1 MSDNK
6 VYDLLEKIANL
17 PKKTKRYSKDEK
29 LKAAYAL
36 NLCMVSVSQIVDYND
51 RIILEQEYEA
61 ILNNLNLEHMPKDEA
76 FLDILKNILDT
87 ITFFRIQE
95 GDKKFIEK
103 EYNQKMKN
111 AIWSGVSSIPIFAMS
126 GDPVTMAIS
135 VATTVGSAYMNY
147 RRAKADAILEKEKQ
161 EWELQRSA
169 MEQFNG
175 LRRELFNTAWK
186 IASEYDFPD
195 EYRLTEKQITQY
207 DDILMDN
214 NYQRRYDRLDAI
226 KENFKAYPAFWYFFG
241 NTAAVLANDY
251 TLSEELRADYR
262 DKAKS
267 HFETYFE
274 TNCHGLLREDQI
286 TASWALEYIDLLDV
300 NNDKEKIQALLGKA
314 VNMCG
319 NSFDILQLCAIG
331 YLKIEDYQ
339 NAANILKILVNEDYN
354 KSVNAQLLSKI
365 YVFDYIHNTDKRIL
379 LDYEKLT
386 HRAEN
391 TVLMPMP
398 EKGDES
404 SEILE
409 KRFIDAEKIMIHNRL
424 LFVLGSLSQK
434 YTVLFNKTI
443 DPFKGNN
450 KDEYYLDTTEKAVAR
465 RKKDTLEI
473 FNNFNRRRKYLNELA
488 QVKIF
493 SRYLDIFNS
502 FLPVLFKLSFIDES
516 AQTQTTN
523 SITESLKTILD
534 TVNEA
539 EQKIAAKDFSF
550 EDYNTLC
557 QITFSSLTEDAFK
570 IVLKAFGDTLNGIDS
585 MQKLSELDGQIEAF
599 REENKLPEIVYK
611 NDFDTEIKEEQC
623 ISPEAFGEDVFMEYQ
638 KQMNFRKMRQIIE
651 ESTHE
656 IIDSESPT
664 TFLLQ
669 GTDDFEN
676 YCNSNKKTEKY
687 IRDTIAIFD
696 IEGPEDLA
704 FTTYGIQKISGAK
717 LVKYDQVSCKGNK
730 LMLDGTS
737 YKVSGINIFAFEEL
751 CGKLS
756 ELSEDINRWSLYFDA
771 SKKELIASTVVATA
785 AFGIPG
791 AVAATAAAA
800 AGYALPGVALT
811 AAGVVGAT
819 VGAPVLLAA
828 GAVGAAGAAIGSAI
842 KKAAN
847 KSADDSADPSNDS
860 KAEKEKQEKIKYN
873 KVISDLEKLFLI
885 DSEQTRIMYSIQL
898 RMIQYDID
906 NSPLKTDKD
915 YQVQQRKIAWRDQW
929 KQEILNNVC
938 ADKYRTAY
946 FIKDDD
952 FLYSEL
958 NKCLIRCK
966 SYNWIYL
973 VALEC
978 TLFKPYSKFSKNDKN
993 IWKGLKVKSDYLCD
1007 VFCKKQHKVSNDD
1020 IKIYRSTYKKNLSK
1034 LDKNFEKAIIT
1045 ATTIA
1050 IASLATGG
1058 AASVLAPE
1066 IAVAIVGD
1074 SLLLS
1079 GAALTNASLALIGGG
1094 SLAVGGMGMAGG
1106 TAIITG
1112 GGVLVGALSSGMS
1125 ATAAGILSVNGLGL
1139 HSSALL
1145 LTFCDVVLKKQKNFD
1160 IVAKHIID
1168 ALKEN
1173 VENCEKIKNEIKT
1186 QKEKD
1191 KEDKEILKQIN
1202 ENLKYIN
1209 RCISILEK
1217 EKDKF
1222 TKKLT

>member
-6 VYDLLEKIANL
+6 VYDLLEKIATL
-17 PKKTKRYSKDEK
+17 PEKTKQYSKDEK

-61 ILNNLNLEHMPKDEA
+61 ILNNLNLEQMPKDEA

-111 AIWSGVSSIPIFAMS
+111 AVWSGVSSIPIFAMS

-135 VATTVGSAYMNY
+135 IATTVGSAYMNY

-300 NNDKEKIQALLGKA
+300 NNDKEKIQELLGKA

-339 NAANILKILVNEDYN
+339 NATNILKILVNEDNN

-398 EKGDES
+398 EKGAES
-404 SEILE
+404 LEVLE
-409 KRFIDAEKIMIHNRL
+409 KRFMDAEKIMIHNRL

-434 YTVLFNKTI
+434 YTVLFNKII
-443 DPFKGNN
+443 DPFKGSNE
-450 KDEYYLDTTEKAVAR
+450 DEYYLDTTEKAVSR
-465 RKKDTLEI
+465 RKDDTLEI
-473 FNNFNRRRKYLNELA
+473 FKNVIRRRKYLNELA

-493 SRYLDIFNS
+493 FQYLDIFNS

-516 AQTQTTN
+516 AQTQITN
-523 SITESLKTILD
+523 SITESLKAIFD
-534 TVNEA
+534 KVNDA

-570 IVLKAFGDTLNGIDS
+570 IVFKAFGDTLNGIDS
-585 MQKLSELDGQIEAF
+585 MQKLSELDGQIEVF
-599 REENKLPEIVYK
+599 REENDLPEIVYK
-611 NDFDTEIKEEQC
+611 NDFDAEIKEEMC
-623 ISPEAFGEDVFMEYQ
+623 ISPMAFGEEVIMEYQ
-638 KQMNFRKMRQIIE
+638 KRMNFRKMRQIIE
-651 ESTHE
+651 ESTDE
-656 IIDSESPT
+656 IIDLEST
-664 TFLLQ
+664 TSFLIQ
-669 GTDDFEN
+669 GTDDFIN

-696 IEGPEDLA
+696 IEGSKDLA
-704 FTTYGIQKISGAK
+704 FTIYGIQKISGAK

-737 YKVSGINIFAFEEL
+737 YKVSGINNFAFEEL
-751 CGKLS
+751 CETLS
-756 ELSEDINRWSLYFDA
+756 AFSEDINRWSLYFDA
-771 SKKELIASTVVATA
+771 SKKELTASTVVATA

-791 AVAATAAAA
+791 AVVATAASA
-800 AGYALPGVALT
+800 AGYTLSGVALT
-811 AAGVVGAT
+811 AAGV

-828 GAVGAAGAAIGSAI
+828 GAVGAAGAVIGSAI
-842 KKAAN
+842 KKATN
-847 KSADDSADPSNDS
+847 KAADDSADPSNDS
-860 KAEKEKQEKIKYN
+860 KAEEQVDYVYKQVVGDPVMSGEVVIDQTEVEKSIEEEKKETEKK
-873 KVISDLEKLFLI
+873 KISD
-885 DSEQTRIMYSIQL
+885 
-898 RMIQYDID
+898 
-906 NSPLKTDKD
+906 
-915 YQVQQRKIAWRDQW
+915 IAND
-929 KQEILNNVC
+929 
-938 ADKYRTAY
+938 T
-946 FIKDDD
+946 
-952 FLYSEL
+952 
-958 NKCLIRCK
+958 K
-966 SYNWIYL
+966 SFVN
-973 VALEC
+973 
-978 TLFKPYSKFSKNDKN
+978 
-993 IWKGLKVKSDYLCD
+993 KGLKSIKS
-1007 VFCKKQHKVSNDD
+1007 
-1020 IKIYRSTYKKNLSK
+1020 
-1034 LDKNFEKAIIT
+1034 
-1045 ATTIA
+1045 
-1050 IASLATGG
+1050 G
-1058 AASVLAPE
+1058 
-1066 IAVAIVGD
+1066 
-1074 SLLLS
+1074 
-1079 GAALTNASLALIGGG
+1079 
-1094 SLAVGGMGMAGG
+1094 
-1106 TAIITG
+1106 
-1112 GGVLVGALSSGMS
+1112 
-1125 ATAAGILSVNGLGL
+1125 
-1139 HSSALL
+1139 
-1145 LTFCDVVLKKQKNFD
+1145 
-1160 IVAKHIID
+1160 
-1168 ALKEN
+1168 
-1173 VENCEKIKNEIKT
+1173 
-1186 QKEKD
+1186 
-1191 KEDKEILKQIN
+1191 IN
-1202 ENLKYIN
+1202 EAK
-1209 RCISILEK
+1209 K
-1217 EKDKF
+1217 TFDDK
-1222 TKKLT
+1222 K